1 MAFWDVR
8 RVEAPRG
15 IKDPD
20 AVLDYPISFADW
32 LADVSDTYASH
43 TVTCSGTLVC
53 DSSSE
58 SAGVITV
65 WLSGGRV
72 GEVETFTIRIT
83 TTSGRVEDR
92 TLRLRITER

>member
-15 IKDPD
+15 IKDPN
-20 AVLDYPISFADW
+20 AVLDYPVSFADW
-32 LADVSDTYASH
+32 LSDVGDTYASH

-83 TTSGRVEDR
+83 TAAGRVEDR
-92 TLRLRITER
+92 TLRLRIVER

>member
-1 MAFWDVR
+1 MPFWDVTLA
-8 RVEAPRG
+8 EAPRG
-15 IKDPD
+15 VKDPN
-20 AVLDYPISFADW
+20 AVLDYPISFVDW

-53 DSSSE
+53 NSSSE

-65 WLSGGRV
+65 WLSGGRL

-83 TTSGRVEDR
+83 TVAGRVEDR
-92 TLRLRITER
+92 TLRLRIIER